1 MTVKKTDML
10 GEKSV
15 HHNKPHM
22 ESPSAAYD
30 QMTTGRIKDKLE
42 VTSLG

>member
-1 MTVKKTDML
+1 
-10 GEKSV
+10 
-15 HHNKPHM
+15 M

-42 VTSLG
+42 VTSLGWYMEDSKEIFNTYI